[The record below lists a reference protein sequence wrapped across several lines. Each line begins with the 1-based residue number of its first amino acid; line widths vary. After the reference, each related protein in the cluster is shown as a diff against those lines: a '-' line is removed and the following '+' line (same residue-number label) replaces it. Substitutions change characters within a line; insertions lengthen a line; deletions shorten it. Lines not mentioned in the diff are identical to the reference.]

1 MKVVYQSERS
11 ECGLACIAIVASHHG
26 KNLPLTSLRRA
37 YGSSNKGSRL
47 NDLIDILEKLD
58 FIARPLRADLPDLGK
73 LHLPC
78 ILHWEFNHFVVLKQ
92 AGRRTATILDPAI
105 GERRVSSDELSKS
118 FTGVALEVEPSPQFQ
133 RNSER
138 SDNLIF
144 RLLSS
149 SQGITRC
156 GLQIISLS
164 IAIQLFTLV
173 APFFLQWTI
182 DQVLTS
188 ADRYLLGTLTIGFCL
203 LVIIQSFVAW
213 IRGWSIARLS
223 AQLGHHWMSG
233 IVSHVLRLPLDFL
246 QKRNLGDVTS
256 RIESVNVIQRALTVN
271 FVEALLDGIM
281 TAATLALMAAYSLK
295 LTVITLVATA
305 VYFIVRWV
313 SHRQLREATSR
324 KLIRGAEQH
333 SHMLESIRGLQTIKL
348 SKHESARMSRFSNLL
363 GATINEDLRI
373 SRIGLTIT
381 STNQVTFGIER
392 VSVIAIGA
400 SLVLSGVFSAG
411 MLMAYLAYKEIFTQ
425 RAASLVDK
433 WYEFKVLMLHGERL
447 EDIVTSSERSE
458 EATGLQL
465 EGPPSVQ
472 FDNVSFRYSE
482 SDPWILHNCSFSVL
496 PGESVAI
503 IGASGSGKTTLLK
516 LMIGLL
522 RPCSG
527 RIIIDGRIFG
537 TSSFSTVSSS
547 IGSVMQDDQLFSGS
561 IFDNISMFQPDASVE
576 SVHEAAALAQIHE
589 DILEMPMTYHTLI
602 GDMGN
607 ALSGG
612 QKQRILVARSLFRH
626 PKLLALDEATS
637 HLDVAN
643 ESLMNKAIVSLPITR
658 IIIAHRPETIASA
671 DRVICISDTQ
681 GKRPSEAQEESTS
694 QVVATA

>member
-11 ECGLACIAIVASHHG
+11 ECGLACVAIVANHHG
-26 KNLPLTSLRRA
+26 KSLPLTSLRRT
-37 YGSSNKGSRL
+37 YGSSHKGSKL
-47 NDLIDILEKLD
+47 NDLIDIFESLD
-58 FIARPLRADLPDLGK
+58 FIARPLKVDLSDLDK

-78 ILHWEFNHFVVLKQ
+78 ILHWEFNHFVVLKH
-92 AGRRTATILDPAI
+92 AGRRRTTILDPAR
-105 GERRVSSDELSKS
+105 GERQISSDELSKS
-118 FTGVALEVEPSPQFQ
+118 FTGIALEVEPSANF
-133 RNSER
+133 NKSSER
-138 SDNLIF
+138 SDNLIL

-149 SQGITRC
+149 SRGITRC
-156 GLQIISLS
+156 GLQIVSLS

-188 ADRYLLGTLTIGFCL
+188 GDRYLLGTLAIGFCL
-203 LVIIQSFVAW
+203 LVVIQSFVAW

-233 IVSHVLRLPLDFL
+233 IVSHVLRLPVDFL
-246 QKRNLGDVTS
+246 QKRHLGDVTS

-271 FVEALLDGIM
+271 FVEALLDGVM

-295 LTVITLVATA
+295 LTVITLTATT

-313 SHRQLREATSR
+313 SHKKLRDATSR

-348 SKHESARMSRFSNLL
+348 FRHEAARMSRFSNLL

-373 SRIGLTIT
+373 SKIGLTIT
-381 STNQVTFGIER
+381 SANQVTFGLER
-392 VSVIAIGA
+392 VAVIAIGA

-447 EDIVTSSERSE
+447 EDIVASSEHRD
-458 EATGLQL
+458 EATDLQL

-472 FDNVSFRYSE
+472 FDNVSFRYSD
-482 SDPWILHNCSFSVL
+482 SDPWILDKCSFSVSA
-496 PGESVAI
+496 GESVAI

-522 RPCSG
+522 RPSSG
-527 RIIIDGRIFG
+527 RIIIDGRVFG
-537 TSSFSTVSSS
+537 TSRASAVSSS
-547 IGSVMQDDQLFSGS
+547 IGSVMQEDHLLSGS

-576 SVHEAAALAQIHE
+576 SVHQAAALAQIHE

-602 GDMGN
+602 GDMGS

-612 QKQRILVARSLFRH
+612 QKQRILVARALFRH
-626 PKLLALDEATS
+626 PKLLVLDEATS

-643 ESLMNKAIVSLPITR
+643 ESLISKAIVSLPITR

-671 DRVICISDTQ
+671 DRVIRISDVQ
-681 GKRPSEAQEESTS
+681 GQCTDEVQEEPTN
-694 QVVATA
+694 QAVATA